1 MRCQRIVCWT
11 ILLVTLAVLFAVVG
25 CGSEPEPS
33 GDTARFPVPT
43 ETVPA
48 ISTPAQTS
56 TPVATPSP
64 EPSPVPTPTAAAA
77 PTPTA
82 ATNPSPEP
90 SPASESNESGAGR
103 LPAPDFTLPS
113 ASGGSVTL
121 TGLLEDSKGVVLVFY
136 RGFF

>member
-1 MRCQRIVCWT
+1 MRCQRIVRWT
-11 ILLVTLAVLFAVVG
+11 TLFIASAALFAVVG

-43 ETVPA
+43 EIVPA
-48 ISTPAQTS
+48 VSTPVPTS
-56 TPVATPSP
+56 TPVAQPSP
-64 EPSPVPTPTAAAA
+64 EPSPVPTATAAAA

-90 SPASESNESGAGR
+90 SPASESKESDAGS

>member
-1 MRCQRIVCWT
+1 MRCQRIVRWT
-11 ILLVTLAVLFAVVG
+11 TLFVTLAALFTVVG

-48 ISTPAQTS
+48 ISTPAPTY
-56 TPVATPSP
+56 T
-64 EPSPVPTPTAAAA
+64 PVPTPTAAAQ
-77 PTPTA
+77 
-82 ATNPSPEP
+82 PSPEP
-90 SPASESNESGAGR
+90 SPASGSKDSDADR

>member
-1 MRCQRIVCWT
+1 MRCQRIVRWT
-11 ILLVTLAVLFAVVG
+11 TLFVTLAALFTVVG

-48 ISTPAQTS
+48 ISTPAPTS

-77 PTPTA
+77 PA

-90 SPASESNESGAGR
+90 SPASESKESGAGS

>member
-1 MRCQRIVCWT
+1 MKYQGIVHWT
-11 ILLVTLAVLFAVVG
+11 TLLMTSVALFAAVS

-43 ETVPA
+43 EVVPA
-48 ISTPAQTS
+48 ISTPAPTS
-56 TPVATPSP
+56 TPVAQPSP
-64 EPSPVPTPTAAAA
+64 EPSPVPAATAESA

-82 ATNPSPEP
+82 AAKPSPDP
-90 SPASESNESGAGR
+90 SPASGSKDSDADR

-121 TGLLEDSKGVVLVFY
+121 TGLLEDSKGAVLVFY

>member
-1 MRCQRIVCWT
+1 MRCQRIARWT
-11 ILLVTLAVLFAVVG
+11 TLFIVAAALFAVVG

-43 ETVPA
+43 EIVPA
-48 ISTPAQTS
+48 ISTPAQTP
-56 TPVATPSP
+56 TPMAEPSP
-64 EPSPVPTPTAAAA
+64 EPSPVPTATAAAA

-82 ATNPSPEP
+82 VVNPLPEP
-90 SPASESNESGAGR
+90 SPASGSEGSEAGR

-121 TGLLEDSKGVVLVFY
+121 TGLLEDSKGAVLVFY

>member
-1 MRCQRIVCWT
+1 MRCQRIVRWT
-11 ILLVTLAVLFAVVG
+11 TLFVTLAALFAVVG
-25 CGSEPEPS
+25 CGSEPEPG

-43 ETVPA
+43 EIVPA
-48 ISTPAQTS
+48 ISTPAPTS

-64 EPSPVPTPTAAAA
+64 VPSPTPTAAASDD

-82 ATNPSPEP
+82 AANPSPEP
-90 SPASESNESGAGR
+90 SPASGSKDSDADR

>member
-1 MRCQRIVCWT
+1 MRCQRIVRWT
-11 ILLVTLAVLFAVVG
+11 TLLVTLAALFAVVG
-25 CGSEPEPS
+25 CGSEPEPI

-48 ISTPAQTS
+48 ISTPAPTS

-77 PTPTA
+77 PT

-90 SPASESNESGAGR
+90 SPASESKESGAGR

>member
-48 ISTPAQTS
+48 ISTPAPTS

-77 PTPTA
+77 PA

-90 SPASESNESGAGR
+90 SPASESKDSDADR

-113 ASGGSVTL
+113 TSGGSVTL